1 MVSLPYALFII
12 FDDKRSLD
20 TFASLV
26 IPVYR
31 AYQRGEGVRRT
42 DSSGSQ
48 VQRMST
54 FVLNFKLYKQ

>member
-12 FDDKRSLD
+12 FDDERSLD

-31 AYQRGEGVRRT
+31 AYQRGRGQGGRIRL
-42 DSSGSQ
+42 G
-48 VQRMST
+48 
-54 FVLNFKLYKQ
+54 LKFKGCLHLF